1 MIMSA
6 DDGSPLA
13 GAMILEVVENQLRD
27 GDPPET
33 KQAYDR
39 LVSEGHSDEDAKRLI
54 GCVVAAEA
62 FDILKKQEAFD
73 PERFVRALNNLPEIP
88 ED

>member
-1 MIMSA
+1 MIMRR
-6 DDGSPLA
+6 DDGSPFA
-13 GAMILEVVENQLRD
+13 GAMILEVVENQLRE

-33 KQAYDR
+33 KQTYDR

-54 GCVVAAEA
+54 GCVVAAEV

-73 PERFVRALNNLPEIP
+73 PKRFVRALNNLPAIP

>member
-1 MIMSA
+1 MIMS
-6 DDGSPLA
+6 GGESSPLA
-13 GAMILEVVENQLRD
+13 GAMILEVVENQMRD

-33 KQAYDR
+33 KQTYDR

-54 GCVVAAEA
+54 GCVVAAEV
-62 FDILKKQEAFD
+62 FDILKRQEAFN
-73 PERFVRALNNLPEIP
+73 PERFVQALNNLPEIP

>member
-1 MIMSA
+1 MIMS
-6 DDGSPLA
+6 GGESSPLA
-13 GAMILEVVENQLRD
+13 GAMILEVVENQMRD

-33 KQAYDR
+33 KQTYDR

-54 GCVVAAEA
+54 GCVVAAEV
-62 FDILKKQEAFD
+62 FDILKRQEAFN
-73 PERFVRALNNLPEIP
+73 PERFVQALTNLPEIP